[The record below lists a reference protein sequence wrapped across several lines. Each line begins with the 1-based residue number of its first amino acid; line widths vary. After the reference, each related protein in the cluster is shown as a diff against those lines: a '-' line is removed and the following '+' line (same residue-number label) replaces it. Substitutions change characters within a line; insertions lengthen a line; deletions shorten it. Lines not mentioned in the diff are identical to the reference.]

1 MVSSVYRIFC
11 YTPGNFLGQFFHE
24 LPIQSLR
31 LEIIENSEDPQDLS
45 DLRLEIFFPE
55 ELYQQ
60 LFEKA
65 LEDNGVKYQKI
76 F

>member
-1 MVSSVYRIFC
+1 MVSSVYLIFC

>member
-31 LEIIENSEDPQDLS
+31 LEIIENSEDPQSLP